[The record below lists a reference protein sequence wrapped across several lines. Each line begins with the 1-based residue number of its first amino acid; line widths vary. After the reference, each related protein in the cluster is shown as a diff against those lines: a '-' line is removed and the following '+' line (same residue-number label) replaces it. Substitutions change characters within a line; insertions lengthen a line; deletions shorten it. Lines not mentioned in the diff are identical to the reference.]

1 MVGAVVG
8 FVGTGF
14 AVPADLTPRDCAR
27 LLDDALPEARV
38 VFHETPAAALADDGT
53 AFDCLVNG
61 TAFADGA
68 AEFVEEVR
76 TRDGDVPVVH
86 LAAGPDECVPA
97 SAFDTGV
104 ADVCCLTTASD
115 PLSALET
122 AVRAVLDTGEH
133 DPFASATG
141 VGTESPMGT
150 TGQFQYRDLVERLP
164 DPVFVFGT
172 DGTIRFVN
180 DAIEGLTGFEPA
192 SLVGEDVS
200 VLVGD
205 DATGAD
211 RPTAGLLDEDRATA
225 TVEVALRTAD
235 GGTIPTETHLAL
247 LPPDDGVPFRGT
259 VAVVRDVTER
269 TETRERLR
277 RTKQRYRRL
286 VEQNLF
292 GIYIVQDERIEYA
305 NPKAADLF
313 GYDPDEMVG
322 EFTVFDIVAPADH
335 DRLAENIRRRER
347 GDEREIQYELTGI
360 RKDGTEFEFEVHSG
374 LIEYE
379 GEPALLGA
387 IVDITDRKERERE
400 LAQYETIVETVPDA
414 VFVTDENDVIV
425 GGNDNFATLLGL
437 EYEDVH
443 GTDSDELVAEG
454 RFGGTLRDEIRRVV
468 PDLLAADSAVDEAR
482 VEFEALQ
489 SEDERLVCEARV
501 ALRPHDGEY
510 EGIIGVVRDITER
523 TERIEELERYET
535 LVQTVPDAVFAL
547 DPDGR
552 LDLHNA
558 ACLSQFGL
566 DAETVARERPHFS
579 SFVAAEDEARLERAT
594 RRLLSDRYDTGDKAV
609 VQCTGV
615 TTDGRRFPAENH
627 FTAMLDED
635 GDLRGITGILRD
647 ITEREQR
654 RERLAVLDRVLRHN
668 LRNDLGVMIA
678 AADALADTF
687 RTEYDDPENARM
699 ADDVAASGRDLL
711 DISEEVRRIQSALER
726 DRGEVLSVDAV
737 DIVTDVVESV
747 RGDYPDAALRLDLP
761 ERAPVEAGE
770 SLALAVEHLVENGI
784 VHNDGAATVTVRIE
798 EEDTDRGDWYEI
810 TVADDGPGVPEQE
823 RVVVDEETEATPLKH
838 GSGLGLW
845 AVSWIVGSFDGTV
858 DIRSG
863 DEGSVVTVRL
873 HAAAEPGA

>member
-27 LLDDALPEARV
+27 RLDDALPEAQV
-38 VFHETPAAALADDGT
+38 VFHETPAAALADD
-53 AFDCLVNG
+53 ASALDCLVNG

-68 AEFVEEVR
+68 SEFIER
-76 TRDGDVPVVH
+76 LRGRSGDVPVLH

-97 SAFDTGV
+97 SAFDAGV
-104 ADVCCLTTASD
+104 TDVCCLTTAAE
-115 PLSALET
+115 PMQALER
-122 AVRAVLDTGEH
+122 AVRGVVATGEH
-133 DPFASATG
+133 DPFASDTG
-141 VGTESPMGT
+141 VGAESPMGT
-150 TGQFQYRDLVERLP
+150 TGQFEYRDLVERLP

-180 DAIEGLTGFEPA
+180 DAIEALTGYDPA
-192 SLVGEDVS
+192 ALVGEDVA
-200 VLVGD
+200 VLVED
-205 DATGAD
+205 DATGAG
-211 RPTAGLLDEDRATA
+211 RPTAGLLDDDRATG
-225 TVEVALRTAD
+225 TVEVTLRTAD
-235 GGTIPTETHLAL
+235 GESIPTETHLAL

-259 VAVVRDVTER
+259 VAVVRDITER
-269 TETRERLR
+269 TETRQRLR

-292 GIYIVQDERIEYA
+292 GIYIVQNERIEYA

-313 GYDPDEMVG
+313 GYDPDEMVS
-322 EFTVFDIVAPADH
+322 ELSVFDIVAPEDH
-335 DRLAENIRRRER
+335 DRLAENIRRREQ
-347 GDEREIQYELTGI
+347 GEEREIQYELTGR

-374 LIEYE
+374 RIEYE
-379 GEPALLGA
+379 GDPALLGA

-414 VFVTDENDVIV
+414 VFVTDGNDVIV
-425 GGNDNFATLLGL
+425 GGNDNFAALLGL
-437 EYEDVH
+437 DYEDVI

-468 PDLLAADSAVDEAR
+468 PDLLAADSPVDEAR
-482 VEFEALQ
+482 VEFEALRG
-489 SEDERLVCEARV
+489 DDDPRLVCEARV
-501 ALRPHDGEY
+501 ALRPHDGGY

-523 TERIEELERYET
+523 KERIEELERYET

-547 DPDGR
+547 DAEGR

-579 SFVAAEDEARLERAT
+579 SFVAAEDEDRLERAT

-609 VQCTGV
+609 VECTGV

-627 FTAMLDED
+627 FTAMLDAD

-647 ITEREQR
+647 VTEREQR

-678 AADALADTF
+678 AADALADEF

-726 DRGEVLSVDAV
+726 DRGEVPSVDAV
-737 DIVTDVVESV
+737 AVVTDVVDSV
-747 RGDYPDAALRLDLP
+747 HEAHPDADLRLDLP

-784 VHNDGAATVTVRIE
+784 VHSDGPPTVTVRID

-810 TVADDGPGVPEQE
+810 TVADDGPGIPEQE
-823 RVVVDEETEATPLKH
+823 RVVVDEDTEATPLKH

-845 AVSWIVGSFDGTV
+845 AVSWIVGSFDGTI
-858 DIRSG
+858 DIRSD

-873 HAAAEPGA
+873 RAAA